1 MALWPHYPLATAS
14 GRCDVSGA
22 PGAWVVALTSGV
34 RVAALPSYGGVLSY
48 IIHHAFSAEPL
59 ARRGKARWAKEESVL
74 EVSAGHPARHLP
86 GANLGA

>member
-1 MALWPHYPLATAS
+1 ML
-14 GRCDVSGA
+14 
-22 PGAWVVALTSGV
+22 
-34 RVAALPSYGGVLSY
+34 
-48 IIHHAFSAEPL
+48 FSAEPL